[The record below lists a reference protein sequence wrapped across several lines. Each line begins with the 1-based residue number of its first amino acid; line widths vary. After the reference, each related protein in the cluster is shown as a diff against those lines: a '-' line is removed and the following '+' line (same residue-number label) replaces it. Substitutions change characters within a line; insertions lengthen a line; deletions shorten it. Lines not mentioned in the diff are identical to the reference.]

1 MGLIRHDDR
10 EKTEPYPGVTR
21 QQIVHRDTG
30 AGAISTGLLTIQ
42 PGATARVHRH
52 KTEEAMLVV
61 WGEGLAILGDERF
74 PIKAN
79 ETLLAPAG
87 VRHGFVNTGSQPM
100 VVSTAFP
107 AIDIEVFFDD

>member
-10 EKTEPYPGVTR
+10 EKANPYPGVTR
-21 QQIVHRDTG
+21 QRIVDRDTG
-30 AGAISTGLLTIQ
+30 SGALSTSLVTIQ

-52 KTEEAMLVV
+52 KIEEAMLVIE
-61 WGEGLAILGDERF
+61 GEGLAILGDERF

-87 VRHGFVNTGSQPM
+87 SRPYN
-100 VVSTAFP
+100 
-107 AIDIEVFFDD
+107 